1 MEEFRISNVFKGI
14 ETANRTGTGVIFKSI
29 FRILS
34 TQGLI
39 SSFLSPQPL

>member
-1 MEEFRISNVFKGI
+1 MEEFRISNAFKGI
-14 ETANRTGTGVIFKSI
+14 KTGTGVIFKSI

-39 SSFLSPQPL
+39 SSFLSPQRL